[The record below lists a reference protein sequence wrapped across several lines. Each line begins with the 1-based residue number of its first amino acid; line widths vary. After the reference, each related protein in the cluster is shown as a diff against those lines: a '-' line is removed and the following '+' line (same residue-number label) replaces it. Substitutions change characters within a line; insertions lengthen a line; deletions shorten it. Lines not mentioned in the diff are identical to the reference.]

1 MRILEKTK
9 FISVLLLI
17 IVIQFAFIS
26 VPKAYAATSPSLGT
40 AATYSIL
47 SGTTVTNTGSTTIS
61 GSVGISPTGGGGAT
75 GFTTV
80 TLGGSLH
87 DSDTAAANA
96 QTDKNAAYTAL
107 ASQDCVTDYGGGRK
121 DLAGETLVPGVY
133 CVAGGFDLTGTL
145 TLNGDA
151 DDVWIFKSGG
161 DLILNGG
168 TAVKV
173 LFTGG
178 GNSCN
183 VWWRVV
189 STATF
194 DADSTLVGNIL
205 ADTSITF
212 AAGASLDGRALART
226 AEVTLSSNSITGPTC
241 GVGSGAGV
249 GISGVAAV
257 AAASS
262 SSSSGGSSGVFSPIC
277 PALAS
282 TIVAPFVIESRR
294 VSSTSISLSW
304 GPQSGTD
311 LFNIQYG
318 FEHGKWL
325 YNTDVTG
332 FSTTI
337 NDLPP
342 NQSIWVQIA
351 GRSNCRVGGYGVSKL
366 IGGTGGTGSPG
377 FPNTGSPLLP
387 NAGIGPDEN
396 NIPWYIPAGIIV
408 GISAFLTLL
417 GFPFLIQRK
426 YRFSSK
432 S

>member
-17 IVIQFAFIS
+17 IAIQFIFIP
-26 VPKAYAATSPSLGT
+26 VPKTYAATNPDLGT
-40 AATYSIL
+40 AANFSIL
-47 SGTTVTNTGSTTIS
+47 AGSAVTNTGSTTIS
-61 GSVGISPTGGGGAT
+61 KNVGIYPGTTPPNYTGFGTVTFSGGGSV
-75 GFTTV
+75 
-80 TLGGSLH
+80 H
-87 DSDTAAANA
+87 DADGVA
-96 QTDKNAAYTAL
+96 QTAQADNLIAYDAL
-107 ASQDCVTDYGGGRK
+107 ASQGCNTDYGGGRE
-121 DLAGETLVPGVY
+121 DLAGKTLVPGVY
-133 CVAGGFDLTGTL
+133 CAGAFDLTGTL

-151 DDVWIFKSGG
+151 DDVWIFKSAS
-161 DLILNGG
+161 DLVMTGG

-178 GNSCN
+178 GNPCN

-189 STATF
+189 SSATF
-194 DADSTLVGNIL
+194 DANSSLVGNIL
-205 ADTSITF
+205 ALTSVTF
-212 AAGASLDGRALART
+212 AAGASLDGRALAQN

-241 GVGSGAGV
+241 
-249 GISGVAAV
+249 V
-257 AAASS
+257 AAASSSS
-262 SSSSGGSSGVFSPIC
+262 SSSSGGSSGVFFPVC
-277 PALAS
+277 PPLAS

-294 VSSTSISLSW
+294 VSPTSIFFSW
-304 GPQSGTD
+304 GPSSGTNI
-311 LFNIQYG
+311 FNIQYG

-342 NQSIWVQIA
+342 NQPIWVQIA
-351 GRSNCRVGGYGVSKL
+351 GRSDCRVGSYGVSKL

-377 FPNTGSPLLP
+377 SPNTGSPLLP

-396 NIPWYIPAGIIV
+396 NIPWYIPAGIFV
-408 GISAFLTLL
+408 GILALLTLL